1 MQLPRAEVQQ
11 LGNISRFRWIR
22 CVVCARMLRR
32 GSVLHASDGE
42 RVRRTIDAQT
52 SPCSGSACD
61 VCVCVCVTGLRVC
74 VYDGRVARA
83 ARSWHCFVNQR
94 QTRDGSGGAVEN
106 INMRGSGGVPMY
118 KYKWVK

>member
-1 MQLPRAEVQQ
+1 M
-11 LGNISRFRWIR
+11 
-22 CVVCARMLRR
+22 
-32 GSVLHASDGE
+32 
-42 RVRRTIDAQT
+42 
-52 SPCSGSACD
+52 
-61 VCVCVCVTGLRVC
+61 CVCVCVLRVCVCVC